1 MAEYEYLKYVATKE
15 TLRKTIDTFGVAIIP
30 NVLNDEECY
39 AVVSGIWDFFEH
51 ITQGWA
57 VPIKRGA
64 LPPHPRVIIPQVF
77 GEGQVQQMAEPPVE
91 FAKEMLGA
99 EPPCPRPQAEL
110 SCGEFYKL
118 YPMHSMLV
126 QHWGVGHAQ
135 VSWDVRQNEKI
146 VDIFAHFWKCQ
157 VKDLL
162 VSFDGLSFNPPP
174 EITKR
179 GWNKQNTWYHTDQT
193 YTENDFKCIQ
203 SWVTGLDV
211 NDGDATLSIM
221 EGSNKYH
228 KEFAQR
234 FGVTDK
240 KNWYKLTKEQE
251 AFYSEKGCH
260 YKNIKCPKGSLVF
273 WDSRTIHCGIE
284 AVKTRLKP
292 NFRAIIYLCYM
303 PRQLCSKANLK
314 KKQKAFEELRATS
327 HWPCKPT
334 LFGKSPRTYGGELP
348 VITPIHA
355 PIVSGLGK
363 QLAGF

>member
-15 TLRKTIDTFGVAIIP
+15 TLRETIDTFGVAIIP
-30 NVLNDEECY
+30 NVLNDEECD

-51 ITQGWA
+51 ITQAWE
-57 VPIKRGA
+57 VPIKRGALLGA
-64 LPPHPRVIIPQVF
+64 LPPHPRVIISQVELPHPQPQENLSHG
-77 GEGQVQQMAEPPVE
+77 GEGAAPP
-91 FAKEMLGA
+91 
-99 EPPCPRPQAEL
+99 AEL
-110 SCGEFYKL
+110 SWSEFYKL

-146 VDIFAHFWKCQ
+146 VDIFAHFWKCP

-228 KEFAQR
+228 KEFAER
-234 FGVTDK
+234 FGVKDK

-355 PIVSGLGK
+355 PTVSGLGK